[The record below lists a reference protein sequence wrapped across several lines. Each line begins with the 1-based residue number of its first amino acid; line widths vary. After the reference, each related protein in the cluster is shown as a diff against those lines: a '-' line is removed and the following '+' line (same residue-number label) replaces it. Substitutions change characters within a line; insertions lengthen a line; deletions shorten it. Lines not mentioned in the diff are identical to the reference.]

1 MFKKKSVVT
10 VFLILLVGLL
20 AACNS
25 NSASNGADGDDL
37 TIPDNPEE
45 ISGDITVWAW
55 ALEANFLDKD
65 VLPAFQEKYPNVN
78 VTVEHLGVDQVYQ
91 KVSAGLSSGG
101 SGLPDLIQVENN
113 RIHSFTNEFPDAFVN
128 LSAMGYDE
136 HEDKFAEAKISG
148 LKDDEGNIIAAP
160 RDLGPVGV
168 IYRVDMFEKAGVDPS
183 EIETWEDYIEAGKK
197 VAEQNGNYFL
207 GTDGDG
213 LLRIMMQQQGSYYF
227 DEKGNLDI
235 TSEAGEKAAQVL
247 QEMKDNDLI
256 TFTNNWD
263 GQVAAMKNGEVA
275 TQPGAVW
282 WAGTMLEQ
290 MPELTGQW
298 DMFELPAFEEGGVR
312 ASNDGGSGLS
322 IPSSSD
328 NKVAAYVF
336 AEFATTDVD
345 SQIKALT
352 NRGLFPALLEA
363 YEEPVFSEDQE
374 YFNNQP
380 FFEKFAETVE
390 NIPPVNHDGA
400 ELEVRS
406 AMGSEIEAFL
416 LEDKPAQQM
425 LEDGEA
431 QAVQQTGK
439 ETSN

>member
-213 LLRIMMQQQGSYYF
+213 LLRIMMQQRAV
-227 DEKGNLDI
+227 I
-235 TSEAGEKAAQVL
+235 TL
-247 QEMKDNDLI
+247 MK
-256 TFTNNWD
+256 
-263 GQVAAMKNGEVA
+263 
-275 TQPGAVW
+275 
-282 WAGTMLEQ
+282 
-290 MPELTGQW
+290 
-298 DMFELPAFEEGGVR
+298 
-312 ASNDGGSGLS
+312 
-322 IPSSSD
+322 
-328 NKVAAYVF
+328 KV
-336 AEFATTDVD
+336 
-345 SQIKALT
+345 I
-352 NRGLFPALLEA
+352 
-363 YEEPVFSEDQE
+363 
-374 YFNNQP
+374 
-380 FFEKFAETVE
+380 
-390 NIPPVNHDGA
+390 
-400 ELEVRS
+400 
-406 AMGSEIEAFL
+406 
-416 LEDKPAQQM
+416 
-425 LEDGEA
+425 
-431 QAVQQTGK
+431 
-439 ETSN
+439 